1 MSEGGQMIR
10 PVVPAG
16 SVDTALK
23 VITTQNEVTPGFFVG
38 YQTEWESFQK
48 EATYQVPKK
57 P

>member
-23 VITTQNEVTPGFFVG
+23 VTTTQNEVTPGFFVG